1 MVSSTNRDKPV
12 PGFVG
17 ISLVNMLNRVGDRAD
32 PWGTPAH
39 VLLMLE
45 YWSSILTEKVLYEW
59 DMIGLDDFDLV
70 DW

>member
-17 ISLVNMLNRVGDRAD
+17 MSLVNMLNRVGERAE
-32 PWGTPAH
+32 PWDTPAR

-45 YWSSILTEKVLYEW
+45 YWSSILTEKV
-59 DMIGLDDFDLV
+59 MC